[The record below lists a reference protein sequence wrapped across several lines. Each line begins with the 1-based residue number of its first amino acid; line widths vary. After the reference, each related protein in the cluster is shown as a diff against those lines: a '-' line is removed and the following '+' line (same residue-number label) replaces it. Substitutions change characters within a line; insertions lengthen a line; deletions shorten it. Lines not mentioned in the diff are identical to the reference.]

1 MLSEDIGS
9 LGTSEYGL
17 IGKFKGTLDT
27 KLELKVF
34 MLWKK
39 LNSTHSF
46 FVMQIFHNTCSI
58 FEDVFSWIKMTT
70 RMHPNPVI

>member
-1 MLSEDIGS
+1 MSGSEEFCQKHFLCKAPCSEMLSEDIGS

-34 MLWKK
+34 ML
-39 LNSTHSF
+39 
-46 FVMQIFHNTCSI
+46 
-58 FEDVFSWIKMTT
+58 
-70 RMHPNPVI
+70 